1 MIFLHFSAFSSFP
14 LHGKPILSSGLD
26 SSSNITWIIV
36 VRIFFIFF
44 SDENDDGVSL
54 PLFAQEE
61 AENSKNRKIE
71 KPL

>member
-1 MIFLHFSAFSSFP
+1 MFDEKKNSNFSS
-14 LHGKPILSSGLD
+14 LKPAAPK
-26 SSSNITWIIV
+26 NIQKYIIDV
-36 VRIFFIFF
+36 FF